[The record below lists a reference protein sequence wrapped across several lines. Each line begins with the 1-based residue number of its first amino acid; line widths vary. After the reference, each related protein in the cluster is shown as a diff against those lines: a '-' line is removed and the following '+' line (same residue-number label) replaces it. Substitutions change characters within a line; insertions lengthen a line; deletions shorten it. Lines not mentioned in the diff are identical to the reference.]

1 MLIYGIN
8 LTNIDPAKAPR
19 ATVGSPILYLS
30 LKELRD
36 FETFAIA
43 MDAFVTD
50 VFLKLIFR
58 PHADV
63 L

>member
-19 ATVGSPILYLS
+19 ATVRSPILCLS

-36 FETFAIA
+36 FETFAVA

-50 VFLKLIFR
+50 VFLKI
-58 PHADV
+58 AYV
-63 L
+63 

>member
-19 ATVGSPILYLS
+19 ATVRSPILCLS

-36 FETFAIA
+36 FETFAVA

-50 VFLKLIFR
+50 VFLKI
-58 PHADV
+58 AYI
-63 L
+63 